1 MMPSSA
7 RKPAFQ
13 PMRVGSR
20 TEAEHLVAGVMRTM
34 ADLESVLEAETGHIR
49 LGRFREG
56 LSQEARKSELSAAYI
71 QGLEAVKAN
80 AVALA
85 RFAPSAL
92 DELKKAHLSFGKTV
106 EANQIVLA
114 TARAVS
120 ETLVKGIAEEMGR
133 QAKPKVYAPAG
144 QAAPRH
150 APSAPLLVSKR
161 F

>member
-1 MMPSSA
+1 
-7 RKPAFQ
+7 
-13 PMRVGSR
+13 
-20 TEAEHLVAGVMRTM
+20 
-34 ADLESVLEAETGHIR
+34 
-49 LGRFREG
+49 
-56 LSQEARKSELSAAYI
+56 
-71 QGLEAVKAN
+71 VKAN

-85 RFAPSAL
+85 RFAPGAL
-92 DELKKAHLSFGKTV
+92 DELKKAHLTFGKTV

-133 QAKPKVYAPAG
+133 QAKPQVYAPAG